1 MATMLIDGEAVPAQ
15 TGKTLEVRNPAT
27 GEVVDTIPKGS
38 PADVD
43 AAVAA
48 AARAFP
54 AWASLSGTKRAA
66 FMHAAAVKVKA
77 AVPEIARLLT
87 LEQGK
92 PLAHAV
98 IEATRVA
105 ENLEFFAG
113 FADKLRGDYVPL
125 EDQNKFGLTMR
136 RPVGVVVAIT
146 PWNFPLT
153 LMANKIC
160 PALAAG
166 CTVVLKPASTTP
178 LATQK
183 TIEIINSVGIPAGVL
198 NTVHGPGAEIGDAL
212 VSHPKVNKIAFTGQ
226 TETGKRILKLAAE
239 NVTRV
244 TLELGGSDAMIVC
257 DDADIRRATAATA
270 IGRFFNAGQACLA
283 VKRIFLFEKIAEE
296 FMTKFTERAQKEWK
310 IGEQFA
316 ADTKM
321 GPLHTEQQRTEVE
334 SQVADAVKRG
344 AKVLAGGTRPD
355 GPEYAKG
362 WFYPATVLTD
372 VPEDS
377 RMATEEVF
385 GPAVPLFIV
394 NDLDEAIAKANA
406 SIYGLGS
413 SIFTR
418 DMAKARKAA
427 EQLDAGYTWV
437 NDIQVAYDQLPFGG
451 AKQSGFG
458 KEHGIEAIE
467 SYTEKKSVV
476 LGSA

>member
-1 MATMLIDGEAVPAQ
+1 MAQMLINGELVGSQ
-15 TGKTLEVRNPAT
+15 GGKTIQVRNPAN
-27 GEVVDTIPKGS
+27 GEVVGDIPRGTT
-38 PADVD
+38 ADVD
-43 AAVAA
+43 AAVTAA
-48 AARAFP
+48 ANAFP
-54 AWASLSGTKRAA
+54 IWAATPPSKRAA
-66 FMHAAAVKVKA
+66 MMHEAARKMREVVDEVAK
-77 AVPEIARLLT
+77 LLS

-92 PLAHAV
+92 PLAHAK
-98 IEATRVA
+98 IEAMRVA
-105 ENLEFFAG
+105 DNLEYFAG
-113 FADKLRGDYVPL
+113 LADKLRGDYIPL
-125 EDQNKFGLTMR
+125 DDPSKFGITIR
-136 RPVGVVVAIT
+136 RPVGVVAAIT

-153 LMANKIC
+153 LFANKLC
-160 PALAAG
+160 PALATG
-166 CTVVLKPASTTP
+166 CTIVLKPASTTP
-178 LATQK
+178 LATQRA
-183 TIEIINSVGIPAGVL
+183 IEAINSAGFPAGVI
-198 NTVHGPGAEIGDAL
+198 NTLHGSGAEIGDAL
-212 VSHPKVNKIAFTGQ
+212 VSHPRINKIAFTGQ
-226 TETGKRILKLAAE
+226 TETGKRIMQLAAKH
-239 NVTRV
+239 VTRV
-244 TLELGGSDAMIVC
+244 TLELGGSDAMIVA
-257 DDADIRRATAATA
+257 DDADIRRATAAAA

-310 IGEQFA
+310 LGDQFA

-334 SQVADAVKRG
+334 AQVADAVKRG
-344 AKVLAGGTRPD
+344 AKVRAGGKRPD
-355 GPEYAKG
+355 APEYAKG
-362 WFYPATVLTD
+362 WYYPATVLTD
-372 VPEDS
+372 VPYDS

-394 NDLDEAIAKANA
+394 KDLDEAIAKANA

-458 KEHGIEAIE
+458 KEHGIEAVE

>member
-1 MATMLIDGEAVPAQ
+1 MAKMLIGGELVDAQ
-15 TGKTLEVRNPAT
+15 GGKTIDVKNPAN
-27 GEVVDTIPKGS
+27 GEVVGSIPRGS
-38 PADVD
+38 TADVD
-43 AAVAA
+43 AAVE
-48 AARAFP
+48 AARKALP
-54 AWASLSGTKRAA
+54 GWAATSGTKRAQL
-66 FMHAAAVKVKA
+66 MHQAAIKMHEAVDEVAK
-77 AVPEIARLLT
+77 LLA

-92 PLAHAV
+92 PLAHAK
-98 IEATRVA
+98 IEAARVA
-105 ENLEFFAG
+105 ENLEYFAG
-113 FADKLRGDYVPL
+113 LADKLRGDYVPL
-125 EDQNKFGLTMR
+125 DDPAKFGITIR
-136 RPVGVVVAIT
+136 RPVGVVAAIT

-153 LMANKIC
+153 LFANKLC

-178 LATQK
+178 LATQRA
-183 TIEIINSVGIPAGVL
+183 IEAINSAGFPAGVI
-198 NTVHGPGAEIGDAL
+198 NTLHGSGAEVGDAL
-212 VSHPKVNKIAFTGQ
+212 VGHPKVNKIAFTGQ
-226 TETGKRILKLAAE
+226 TETGKRIMQLAAK

-244 TLELGGSDAMIVC
+244 TLELGGSDPMIVA
-257 DDADIRRATAATA
+257 DDADVRRATAAAA

-283 VKRIFLFEKIAEE
+283 VKRIYLFEKIAEE
-296 FMTKFTERAQKEWK
+296 FMAKFTERATKEWK

-321 GPLHTEQQRTEVE
+321 GPLHTEHQRAEVE
-334 SQVADAVKRG
+334 AQVADAVKRG
-344 AKVLAGGTRPD
+344 AKVLAGGKRPE
-355 GPEYAKG
+355 GAEYAKG

-385 GPAVPLFIV
+385 GPAVPVFIV
-394 NDLDEAIAKANA
+394 KDLDEAIVKANS

-413 SIFTR
+413 SIFTK
-418 DMAKARKAA
+418 DFAKARRAA

-458 KEHGIEAIE
+458 KEHGIEALE

-476 LGSA
+476 LAG